1 MPEENRIFA
10 KSRHQPTRTVQG
22 GATLCKCMVYEKV
35 EFFIFQSKT
44 MRTWSSD
51 RKWFGLQRV
60 QRRLT
65 RTTSLTEVMFP
76 CRTAPWT
83 RPKPEVSAILFI
95 PCRRRPLPQD
105 LSSLSVWKIGLCTK
119 VTSEAEVI
127 RRAQWGGKT
136 VHFATWW
143 TSQELRDWEKFLKY
157 KGRVVL
163 RGDIVEDESRYAVC
177 VEQGASAS
185 HFIAAEVLDASSRLP
200 GCSGLASDAVSAY
213 TQVEMKD
220 APELLRLSEEECP
233 KIWIRIPKARR
244 PHNWDSIDDP
254 VVLVERNLWSHPPA
268 GFLWERKWEK
278 F

>member
-1 MPEENRIFA
+1 MRI
-10 KSRHQPTRTVQG
+10 
-22 GATLCKCMVYEKV
+22 
-35 EFFIFQSKT
+35 
-44 MRTWSSD
+44 WSSD

-65 RTTSLTEVMFP
+65 RTTSLTEVMLP

-105 LSSLSVWKIGLCTK
+105 LSSLSVWKSVCAPKWPVKQRWCAEHNEEARQFILPHDGL
-119 VTSEAEVI
+119 VS
-127 RRAQWGGKT
+127 
-136 VHFATWW
+136 
-143 TSQELRDWEKFLKY
+143 SQELRVGEEFLEY

-185 HFIAAEVLDASSRLP
+185 HFTAAEVLDASSRLP
-200 GCSGLASDAVSAY
+200 GCSGQASDAVSAY

-220 APELLRLSEEECP
+220 APDLLRLSEEECP
-233 KIWIRIPKARR
+233 KMWIRIPKARR

-254 VVLVERNLWSHPPA
+254 VVLVERNLWSHPLA
-268 GFLWERKWEK
+268 GFSWERKLKK